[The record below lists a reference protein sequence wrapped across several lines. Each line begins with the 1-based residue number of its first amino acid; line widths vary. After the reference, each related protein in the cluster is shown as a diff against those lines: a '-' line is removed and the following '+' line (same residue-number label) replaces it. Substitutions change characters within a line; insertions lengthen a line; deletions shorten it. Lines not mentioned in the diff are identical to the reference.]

1 VGSVESES
9 FQKFCR
15 QILWKAIEAVDETRP
30 HAMHSYMVAVA
41 EKNLPQLMAT
51 LRETCNRLAERMD
64 VDIGTKDTVYC
75 LSTQFFPVS
84 ECSRDD
90 GKKASLPT

>member
-1 VGSVESES
+1 
-9 FQKFCR
+9 
-15 QILWKAIEAVDETRP
+15 
-30 HAMHSYMVAVA
+30 MHSYMVAVA